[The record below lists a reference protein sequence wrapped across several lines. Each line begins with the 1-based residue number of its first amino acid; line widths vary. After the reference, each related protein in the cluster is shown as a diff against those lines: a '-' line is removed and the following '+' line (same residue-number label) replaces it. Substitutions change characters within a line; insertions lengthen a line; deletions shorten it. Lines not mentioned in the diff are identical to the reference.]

1 MLSLDREP
9 LGWSYFF
16 FSLIKGEK
24 HEVEELTDPGTYSR
38 RFPPTF
44 MLKIPSSS
52 PFTTYVQ
59 SFQLIPMVL
68 IQRAKSGNI
77 QNKKNKNKEMCQK
90 HLQVIP
96 T

>member
-1 MLSLDREP
+1 MLNLDREP
-9 LGWSYFF
+9 LGWSYFC
-16 FSLIKGEK
+16 SLQKGK
-24 HEVEELTDPGTYSR
+24 NNEVEELTDPGTYSR

-77 QNKKNKNKEMCQK
+77 QKKY
-90 HLQVIP
+90 LS
-96 T
+96 